1 MKVSGL
7 ALGFLKDYL
16 ISLPDVLFFIRFTRL
31 SNIMEIILNFNG
43 LLAENKLK
51 FEIEITDSFALDP
64 NPFLF
69 IC

>member
-31 SNIMEIILNFNG
+31 SNTCIMENF
-43 LLAENKLK
+43 K
-51 FEIEITDSFALDP
+51 F
-64 NPFLF
+64 
-69 IC
+69 